1 MLTRPHSPT
10 LGSKTANINIKKT
23 YQFKTHCKDDVRI
36 SYHSTKTAKI
46 FWVTLDVAMGQLMDA
61 PCVAPSRV
69 TQKIFAVLV
78 E

>member
-1 MLTRPHSPT
+1 ME
-10 LGSKTANINIKKT
+10 
-23 YQFKTHCKDDVRI
+23 
-36 SYHSTKTAKI
+36 
-46 FWVTLDVAMGQLMDA
+46 QLMDD

>member
-1 MLTRPHSPT
+1 
-10 LGSKTANINIKKT
+10 
-23 YQFKTHCKDDVRI
+23 
-36 SYHSTKTAKI
+36 
-46 FWVTLDVAMGQLMDA
+46 MGQLMDA